1 MLEKDQVVRNQTD
14 SQPEIQKHTRLLWTE
29 KIRTRVGMW
38 SLLHV
43 HDIASRNLVGRGLAG
58 FQGSDVGGHA
68 KAGFRS
74 RDLAS

>member
-1 MLEKDQVVRNQTD
+1 MEKEQVVRNQAD
-14 SQPEIQKHTRLLWTE
+14 SQPEIQKYTWLLWTE
-29 KIRTRVGMW
+29 KIRTWVGVW

-43 HDIASRNLVGRGLAG
+43 RDIACRDLVGRGLAG
-58 FQGSDVGGHA
+58 FQGSDVGGLA